1 MTQNPIVL
9 TRPKP
14 LSYSLSMSLI
24 FHALFILILGQK
36 FLFDTVPPTL
46 KESQMEFRIIPKK
59 TPPQVARDSVQ
70 ETKIKIPIPAPVI
83 RQILQ
88 ETPVTKIN
96 PVNPVQIQQTTAF
109 VAVKGEFVE
118 TAKIASFPMEI
129 ASHYSESVKGS
140 SQSYSTVQAMNTSAS
155 ATVFGSETKP
165 RPTNK
170 IAQRGYG
177 RKALVQNEAFHSFVE
192 KVKIAVAQPQT
203 SSAGMA
209 RQAVGI
215 RSAVPMEVF
224 AHFSIEPRP
233 LTQLT
238 DRETLKTF
246 LQGVQKSIG
255 SARHYPEEERQALH
269 TGRIKVAFRLL
280 RNGNIELLRL
290 KQKSKHVGLNQAA
303 LDAVSQV
310 VPFQQIP
317 AGVMED
323 FIDLVIPFRF
333 DLK

>member
-1 MTQNPIVL
+1 
-9 TRPKP
+9 
-14 LSYSLSMSLI
+14 
-24 FHALFILILGQK
+24 
-36 FLFDTVPPTL
+36 
-46 KESQMEFRIIPKK
+46 
-59 TPPQVARDSVQ
+59 
-70 ETKIKIPIPAPVI
+70 
-83 RQILQ
+83 
-88 ETPVTKIN
+88 
-96 PVNPVQIQQTTAF
+96 
-109 VAVKGEFVE
+109 
-118 TAKIASFPMEI
+118 
-129 ASHYSESVKGS
+129 
-140 SQSYSTVQAMNTSAS
+140 
-155 ATVFGSETKP
+155 
-165 RPTNK
+165 
-170 IAQRGYG
+170 
-177 RKALVQNEAFHSFVE
+177 
-192 KVKIAVAQPQT
+192 
-203 SSAGMA
+203 
-209 RQAVGI
+209 
-215 RSAVPMEVF
+215 MEVF

-303 LDAVSQV
+303 LDAVSQG